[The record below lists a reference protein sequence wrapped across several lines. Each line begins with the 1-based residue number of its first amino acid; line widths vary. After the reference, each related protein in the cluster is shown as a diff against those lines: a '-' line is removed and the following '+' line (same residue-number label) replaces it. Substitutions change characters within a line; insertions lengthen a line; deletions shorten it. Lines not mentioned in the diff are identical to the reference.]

1 MRYSAVAIVQQSIEW
16 YFKEI
21 AAKSDKKIRKYI
33 ELNPKPKGL
42 PDGEQLYKMFRL
54 LAVCHTV
61 VVDKDQKTGELQY
74 QASSPDELAL
84 IQGAKQAGLTLLD
97 KSQKEMV
104 IQNVL
109 LKRVEK
115 YEILA
120 EFPFD
125 STRKRM
131 SLIVRFEGQLIL
143 MTKGADSIML
153 PRISFNAEDGQE
165 N

>member
-1 MRYSAVAIVQQSIEW
+1 MRQSSVAIVHQSIEW
-16 YFKEI
+16 YFKEL
-21 AAKSDKKIRKYI
+21 AAKSDKKIRKKL
-33 ELNPKPKGL
+33 EMNPKPEGL
-42 PDGEQLYKMFRL
+42 PDGEQLYNMFRL

-61 VVDKDQKTGELQY
+61 VVDKDHKTGELQY

-84 IQGAKQAGLTLLD
+84 IQGAKQAGLTLLE

-131 SLIVRFEGQLIL
+131 SLIVRYDGKLIL

-153 PRISFNAEDGQE
+153 PRI
-165 N
+165 